1 MVGAGR
7 SIQLV
12 DEKSIDSRCNQIAS
26 FVASD
31 VAMYSASVV
40 DRVMHSWSFDLHDIM
55 PPP

>member
-1 MVGAGR
+1 MVCVEW

-12 DEKSIDSRCNQIAS
+12 VEKSVDSHCSQIAS

-40 DRVMHSWSFDLHDIM
+40 DANLVNTKIRISCSHN
-55 PPP
+55 